1 MANYSVLKAAVEEV
15 VKTNGNEE
23 ITGAN
28 LQSTLLSI
36 INSLGTGYQFMGVA
50 TPSTTPPSSPDYNIA
65 YICGDGTYVN
75 FGTSITIPS
84 GSIGVFKYN
93 GSWVKNI
100 IKLFNGIDDNP
111 TAGSTNI
118 VQSGGVFNE
127 LTDIS
132 LASQQKMVLSI
143 PRINDWYS
151 VYTDIPEYSAV
162 YIDVTPDTGS
172 ISMYVRLKYANNTQ
186 ETFPYLTSVQT
197 LTKYTAKRISS
208 IDILCGSEMTAN
220 TISISYR
227 YKQVPQN
234 DAYASFQEKVSN
246 GLTGE
251 LTLPRFEGKEN
262 IIDLYAKKG
271 ESVTIS
277 ITPDTGGVGV
287 YIKYYYADGTSITS
301 PYIET
306 TDPYTRYLP
315 KELVKV
321 GFIYGSSFPAE
332 NYTITVVK
340 NTYGAIYVNSNTGS
354 DTYWGTA
361 GAPVK
366 TIAKALEL
374 CGEDA
379 TLYIA
384 GTFRERINLKDKQ
397 ERKSV
402 KIIGAAT
409 RINRIMWCTEITSA
423 TSVAT
428 DVYSY
433 DIASFPSADTSYAI
447 WQDGIS
453 DTNTAI
459 SQDEKHPLQRGKSYR
474 LDATK
479 LNRVASQAAVTSS
492 SVPCFYYN
500 ESTGK
505 LYFRTVAGSSLTD
518 NPVVLPSNDPVV
530 YGNDGTVAF
539 EAVNVDFCYSH
550 LWLDKCNGAR
560 LIECSAK
567 YGCNGGFHWLDANGI
582 EFVRCEACG
591 ITDYDGVYGDGFSAG
606 TSTSSATLAKCG
618 TAVMY
623 DCWSHD
629 NHDDGYSDHINNET
643 TIDGG
648 LFEYNDGGITTSYG
662 SHDIVRNVLSRKN
675 TEAGITVFGAYTEG
689 TDTYVM
695 NCICEN
701 NADYNYSVVTGG
713 TYKTKGTFVN
723 CISIS
728 AAVAGFYNNGTNT
741 IMVLRNC
748 YDYGSPSAKS
758 GTITIVNA
766 NLVN

>member
-1 MANYSVLKAAVEEV
+1 MANYSTLKEAVQQV
-15 VKTNGNEE
+15 VKTNGEQE
-23 ITGAN
+23 ITGSN
-28 LQSTLLSI
+28 LQATLLSI
-36 INSLGTGYQFMGVA
+36 INSLGYGYQFMGVA
-50 TPSTTPPSSPDYNIA
+50 TPSTNPETADQRIF
-65 YICGDGTYVN
+65 YITGVAGTYTN
-75 FGTSITIPS
+75 
-84 GSIGVFKYN
+84 
-93 GSWVKNI
+93 
-100 IKLFNGIDDNP
+100 FNGLQVNGVSVLYYDTQWHVANAVGIDEKP
-111 TAGSTNI
+111 TAGSTNL
-118 VQSGGVFNE
+118 VQSGGVFNN

-132 LASQQKMVLSI
+132 LATQQKMVLSV
-143 PRINDWYS
+143 PRKNEWYS
-151 VYTDIPEYSAV
+151 VYTDIPAYSAV

-172 ISMYVRLKYANNTQ
+172 MSMYVRLKYADNTQ
-186 ETFPYLTSVQT
+186 ETFPYITSIET
-197 LTKYTAKRISS
+197 LTKYTTKRIAS
-208 IDILCGSEMTAN
+208 IDILAGNEMTAN
-220 TISISYR
+220 TISITYW
-227 YKQVPQN
+227 YEQVQN
-234 DAYASFQEKVSN
+234 LNEYDSFQEKVSN

-251 LTLPRFEGKEN
+251 LTLPRFAGKEN

-277 ITPDTGGVGV
+277 VTPDTGGVGV

-374 CGEDA
+374 CGADA

-479 LNRVASQAAVTSS
+479 LTRVSSQAAVTSS

-500 ESTGK
+500 ENTGK

-567 YGCNGGFHWLDANGI
+567 YGCDGGFHWLDANGI

-766 NLVN
+766 NIVQ